1 MEYKINHVTRNGS
14 TTKAFLT
21 FYTGAVSAANEVPDP
36 PPIDPDVT
44 ESVTRYRRTA
54 LGYPTG
60 TVSTGTLEKN
70 GTLTD
75 EQMVPFLNTELATR
89 ASALGHTPIDEQ
101 TNE

>member
-1 MEYKINHVTRNGS
+1 MALMEYKINHVTRDGS

-21 FYTGAVSAANEVPDP
+21 FHTGAISTENQTPAP
-36 PPIDPDVT
+36 PPVDPAVT

-54 LGYPTG
+54 
-60 TVSTGTLEKN
+60 TVSTGTLEKD

-75 EQMVPFLNTELATR
+75 DQMIPFLNTELATR
-89 ASALGHTPIDEQ
+89 ASALGHTPIEEQ

>member
-1 MEYKINHVTRNGS
+1 MEYKINHVTRGGS

-54 LGYPTG
+54 
-60 TVSTGTLEKN
+60 TVSTGTLEKD

>member
-1 MEYKINHVTRNGS
+1 MEYKINHVTRDGS

-21 FYTGAVSAANEVPDP
+21 FYTGAVSTANQTPAPPPVPD
-36 PPIDPDVT
+36 DVT
-44 ESVTRYRRTA
+44 ESVTKYRRTA
-54 LGYPTG
+54 
-60 TVSTGTLEKN
+60 TVSTGTLEKD
-70 GTLTD
+70 GTLTH